1 MCIEKFLYM
10 FNQLEVKTKTTK
22 KIIIEIEI
30 NDKLCALS
38 NMIVIRHLRRGTLV
52 KGKMKTLVS
61 G

>member
-1 MCIEKFLYM
+1 M

-22 KIIIEIEI
+22 KLIIEIEI